1 MNTSPEN
8 GGVGTPATNS
18 QSTDEGFTAE
28 GKSMSRQ
35 PNLLIQPCRK
45 EHVVNRG
52 MDTRKVA
59 GLAAVLMLA
68 ACIACTA
75 AAQEMGIEEIGTVTA
90 GETVTIGG
98 TTNLA
103 PGNRLLITVTP
114 VGFAPTNKSAPSG
127 AGGTAGTA
135 VVEGGDAA
143 AKTWSF
149 AVDTTGFEPGE
160 YIVTVE
166 WVEGDATAS
175 TTFTV
180 VEAVAATATATPAST
195 TPAMATATTIPT
207 PTTAGP
213 VLPVA
218 AGLAAALAGYLVRRR

>member
-1 MNTSPEN
+1 
-8 GGVGTPATNS
+8 
-18 QSTDEGFTAE
+18 
-28 GKSMSRQ
+28 
-35 PNLLIQPCRK
+35 
-45 EHVVNRG
+45 
-52 MDTRKVA
+52 MDPRKVA

-114 VGFAPTNKSAPSG
+114 VGFAPTNKSVPSG
-127 AGGTAGTA
+127 VGGTA

-180 VEAVAATATATPAST
+180 VEAAAVTPTATPTAT
-195 TPAMATATTIPT
+195 TPPTTAATTIPT